1 MRDDKAA
8 FEEMQRD
15 RYISNQSRLDQ
26 MQNEI
31 IDVENFNQQLVRDH
45 VDTLATHELDERRQQ
60 EELEAIRQENLAMRE
75 MIRQATEKSKAVRNK
90 AKNAY
95 VSETMEYQERFRE
108 QSVL

>member
-1 MRDDKAA
+1 
-8 FEEMQRD
+8 
-15 RYISNQSRLDQ
+15 
-26 MQNEI
+26 
-31 IDVENFNQQLVRDH
+31 
-45 VDTLATHELDERRQQ
+45 
-60 EELEAIRQENLAMRE
+60 MRE